1 MGVSI
6 MASTDSVL
14 NTDNC
19 ILCPRNCGSNRDN
32 GDKGF
37 CGESSTI
44 RIARA
49 ALHFWEEPV
58 ISGDKGSGAAF
69 FTGCNLKCI
78 FCQNASI
85 AASEVGKEV
94 SIEALAEIFLKLQ
107 GEGANNINLV
117 TASHYVPQVAD
128 SIQIARRLGLTIP
141 IVYNTSSYEKPET
154 LRMLDGLVDIYLPD
168 LKYMDAK
175 LAKAYSKAEDYP
187 EIAKGAIK
195 EMYRQ
200 AGKPVFDEET
210 GLMRKGVIVR
220 HLVMPGAVGNAKA
233 VIDYLYETYGDAIF
247 ISLMNQ
253 YTPMREFTEYP
264 ELNRKVTKR
273 EYEKVI
279 QYALDL
285 GIENAFIQEGKT
297 AQESFIPAFDLTGV

>member
-1 MGVSI
+1 M
-6 MASTDSVL
+6 

-19 ILCPRNCGSNRDN
+19 ILCPRNCGINRDCGN
-32 GDKGF
+32 KGF
-37 CGESSTI
+37 CGESSSV

-58 ISGDKGSGAAF
+58 ISGDKGSGAVF

-94 SIEALAEIFLKLQ
+94 SIETLAEIFLKLQ

-117 TASHYVPQVAD
+117 TASHYVPQVAE
-128 SIQIARRLGLTIP
+128 SIRIARKLGLEIP

-154 LRMLDGLVDIYLPD
+154 LRLLDGLVDIYLPD
-168 LKYMDAK
+168 FKYMDAK
-175 LAKAYSKAEDYP
+175 LAKAYSNAEDYP
-187 EIAKGAIK
+187 EVAQAAIA

-200 AGKPVFDEET
+200 VGKPAFDDA

-233 VIDYLYETYGDAIF
+233 VIDYLYGAYGDDIY

-253 YTPMREFTEYP
+253 YTPMKEFAEYP

-273 EYEKVI
+273 EYEKVL
-279 QYALDL
+279 QYALSL
-285 GIENAFIQEGKT
+285 GVENAFIQEGET
-297 AQESFIPAFDLTGV
+297 AQESFIPPFDLTGVL

>member
-1 MGVSI
+1 M
-6 MASTDSVL
+6 
-14 NTDNC
+14 DNC
-19 ILCPRNCGSNRDN
+19 MLCPRNCRCDRSTGQ
-32 GDKGF
+32 KGY
-37 CGESSTI
+37 CGESSSV

-58 ISGDKGSGAAF
+58 ISGEKGSGAVF

-107 GEGANNINLV
+107 TEGANNINLV
-117 TASHYVPQVAD
+117 TASHFVPQVAR
-128 SIQIARRLGLTIP
+128 SIRMARKLGLTIP

-154 LRMLDGLVDIYLPD
+154 LQMLDGLVDIYLPD
-168 LKYMDAK
+168 LKYMDSK

-187 EIAKGAIK
+187 KIAKAAID

-200 AGKPVFDEET
+200 AGKPVYDEET

-285 GIENAFIQEGKT
+285 GIENAFIQEGET